1 MRISEILD
9 LDKTADLKDLSKHNH
24 HGRVWVDDQQ
34 RGAVLDAIYAVVGSD
49 DVPVWYDWLNPQ
61 ETVYEVSFTSTSKT
75 KIMDMLAEVKK
86 AVPRARKFYA
96 YSTGALITHDMWT
109 EVN

>member
-1 MRISEILD
+1 MRISEILN
-9 LDKTADLKDLSKHNH
+9 LEKIADLKDLSKHNH
-24 HGRVWVDDQQ
+24 HGRVWVDGEYVD
-34 RGAVLDAIYAVVGSD
+34 AVLDAIYAAIGSD
-49 DVPVWYDWLNPQ
+49 DVPVWYDWLNRQ

-96 YSTGALITHDMWT
+96 YSAGALITHDMWT

>member
-1 MRISEILD
+1 MRIGEILD

-24 HGRVWVDDQQ
+24 HGRVWVDGEYAD
-34 RGAVLDAIYAVVGSD
+34 AVLDAIHAAIGSD
-49 DVPVWYDWLNPQ
+49 DVPVWYDWLNSQ

-96 YSTGALITHDMWT
+96 YGSGGTITHGMWA